1 MHYVGCIVSSNYSH
15 VRNKV
20 PIDTCLVWG
29 HSTRDTSLKLLVFNF
44 DSESHS
50 LYRPG

>member
-1 MHYVGCIVSSNYSH
+1 MHDVGGILPSNYSH
-15 VRNKV
+15 VRTKV

-29 HSTRDTSLKLLVFNF
+29 CSTRDKLLVFNF

-50 LYRPG
+50 LYRHG